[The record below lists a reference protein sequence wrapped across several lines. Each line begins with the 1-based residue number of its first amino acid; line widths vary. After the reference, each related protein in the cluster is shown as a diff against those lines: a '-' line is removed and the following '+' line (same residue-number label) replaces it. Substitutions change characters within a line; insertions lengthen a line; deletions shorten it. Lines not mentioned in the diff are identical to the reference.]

1 MPDDRPPQLG
11 DYRTGPPDQDDIDA
25 LRLWALDMANRRQHP
40 DTAKQIHRVCNGVS
54 TLRAE
59 VMGLKNKLNR
69 LKTALARAKGRKPL
83 EEDRP
88 S

>member
-1 MPDDRPPQLG
+1 VSDDDRPRQLG
-11 DYRTGPPDQDDIDA
+11 EYSTAPPDQDDIDA
-25 LRLWALDMANRRQHP
+25 LRRWALDPDNRRKHP
-40 DTAKQIHRVCNGVS
+40 DITRQIHRVCNGVS

-83 EEDRP
+83 GE
-88 S
+88 